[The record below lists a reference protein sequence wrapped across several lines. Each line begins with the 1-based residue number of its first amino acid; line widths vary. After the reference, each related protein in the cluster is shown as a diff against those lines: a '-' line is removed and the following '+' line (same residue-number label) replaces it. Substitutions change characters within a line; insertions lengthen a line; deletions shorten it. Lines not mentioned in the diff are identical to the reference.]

1 MKHCN
6 KCFEV
11 LPMNNEYFNKR
22 TAAKDNLMSK
32 CRGCTKDEYKNKSS
46 YHSNYRKQNKASI
59 KKRRKEHY
67 EKNKDNYKRYMKIYY
82 QENKRR
88 IGKQKR
94 LYERENRKK
103 SNSYK
108 LNYIHKKRSLISNF
122 TTDQW
127 QQCLTHFNHQCA
139 YCDCTEKLEQEH
151 VIPVSKGG
159 HYTADNIIP
168 ACRSC
173 NASKNNKSLEE
184 WYVNQQS
191 YSTLRMDFIKDY
203 LESNSLPILKEA

>member
-1 MKHCN
+1 MAMKHCS

-11 LPMNNEYFNKR
+11 LPMNDEYFNKR
-22 TAAKDNLMSK
+22 SAAKDNLMSK
-32 CRGCTKDEYKNKSS
+32 CRGCTKDEYKNKRS
-46 YHSNYRKQNKASI
+46 YHSKYRKQNKARI

-67 EKNKDNYKRYMKIYY
+67 EKNKSNHKRYMKIYY

-88 IGKQKR
+88 IEKQKR

-139 YCDCTEKLEQEH
+139 YCGSTESLEQEH
-151 VIPVSKGG
+151 VIPVSRGG
-159 HYTADNIIP
+159 H
-168 ACRSC
+168 
-173 NASKNNKSLEE
+173 
-184 WYVNQQS
+184 
-191 YSTLRMDFIKDY
+191 
-203 LESNSLPILKEA
+203 